1 MPALTRGLATRGGRL
16 ARSQRFVDQIFARE
30 KGEPVDEDTFGASI
44 TAAIDACVAR

>member
-1 MPALTRGLATRGGRL
+1 MTGILANGVGSM

-44 TAAIDACVAR
+44 AAAIGACVAR